1 MRFHYYN
8 VNPRFR
14 HVNDCTVR
22 AISLALNI
30 SWENAY
36 DLLSSYAKE
45 QGVMMDEVTYI
56 DDFLEKHFKKWCGCK
71 DKVKVTVEQ
80 FVESH
85 PVGTFLITMRG
96 HITCCVNGC
105 IYDTFNPKDR
115 YIWGV
120 YEVQ

>member
-8 VNPRFR
+8 VNPRLR

-96 HITCCVNGC
+96 HITCCINGC

-120 YEVQ
+120 YEV